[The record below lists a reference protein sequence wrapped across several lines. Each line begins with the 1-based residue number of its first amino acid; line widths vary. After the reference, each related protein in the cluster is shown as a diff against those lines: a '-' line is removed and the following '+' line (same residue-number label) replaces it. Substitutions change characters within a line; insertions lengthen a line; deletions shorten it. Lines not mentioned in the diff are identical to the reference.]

1 MDKNSPR
8 NKALSYDPDFE
19 LIKLF
24 ASRHEEKHDIEQ
36 FFWNIFEDDDVI
48 ACVQAFFGYCFT
60 GKTDLKI
67 FGELVNPRLEPCLDR
82 RLISPGPCS
91 CWIRLPGSSPM
102 KFVGRD
108 LIQSRSGLDPPAS
121 VPRSTLGS
129 GDPSAF
135 GINE

>member
-60 GKTDLKI
+60 GKTDLKKCSSQSI
-67 FGELVNPRLEPCLDR
+67 FKRNWPHRINIGDIATDEIHALAC
-82 RLISPGPCS
+82 
-91 CWIRLPGSSPM
+91 
-102 KFVGRD
+102 
-108 LIQSRSGLDPPAS
+108 
-121 VPRSTLGS
+121 LGS
-129 GDPSAF
+129 DNSFFVIGLNNK
-135 GINE
+135 GGN